1 MIRELRLLGEFIEK
15 RRAAVPYISAHI
27 CGGERGTLERSDKG
41 EEWRTVMR
49 SAEIQVIRAGKSVI
63 NVIKGLD

>member
-41 EEWRTVMR
+41 EEWRTVTEKCR
-49 SAEIQVIRAGKSVI
+49 NPGYQSW
-63 NVIKGLD
+63 